1 MLAHD
6 QVFLN
11 STSDL
16 RLLPAVLAAAE
27 AAGAGAGPPTDDE
40 MAADAARLDVA
51 PLFDGEELE
60 RIDPSPPQEG
70 ATVASSWS
78 RSMDD
83 RPGSPGPGP
92 APGAPRP

>member
-1 MLAHD
+1 
-6 QVFLN
+6 VFLN

-60 RIDPSPPQEG
+60 RI
-70 ATVASSWS
+70 
-78 RSMDD
+78 
-83 RPGSPGPGP
+83 
-92 APGAPRP
+92 